1 MISMNTL
8 SLQTLTAKG
17 EFCEFSVHDVPV
29 AVDDE
34 QFVLMAKPGS
44 PILLN
49 KFIVSCTDI
58 PNVHEGTVL
67 VDAKG
72 KEYVVSFK
80 RGFAAMDAERNVIK
94 INEIGDYIITDTVS
108 LSSISTCRQRLIYK
122 YKDMQF
128 QLKDFVGLS
137 DGKAI
142 IKENYT
148 PIDLNEIQQYAGLT
162 YNSKSVFLGD
172 SIDGNIVVMHMGRIC
187 MDCGGYFVDLADM
200 QIIK

>member
-1 MISMNTL
+1 MNTL

-17 EFCEFSVHDVPV
+17 ESCEFSVHDVPV
-29 AVDDE
+29 TIDDE

-44 PILLN
+44 PIMLN
-49 KFIVSCTDI
+49 KFIVSCTDM
-58 PNVHEGTVL
+58 PNVHEGTIL
-67 VDAKG
+67 MDSKG
-72 KEYVVSFK
+72 KEYIVSFK
-80 RGFAAMDAERNVIK
+80 RGFAAMDAQRNVIK
-94 INEIGDYIITDTVS
+94 ISDIGDYTVTNSVS

-122 YKDMQF
+122 YKDIQF

-148 PIDLNEIQQYAGLT
+148 PIVLDEVQQYAGLT
-162 YNSKSVFLGD
+162 YNNKSVFLGD
-172 SIDGNIVVMHMGRIC
+172 VIDGHKVVMHMGRIC